1 MIIYLE
7 KEFATEAEADKFI
20 ETYCENYH
28 PAGYGTDCRK
38 TKLEGGKV
46 KVNVSRGSSCD

>member
-1 MIIYLE
+1 MVSFE

-20 ETYCENYH
+20 EGYCEQYH
-28 PAGYGTDCRK
+28 PGYGTWCRK
-38 TKLEGGKV
+38 TTLENGKI